1 MKSISEGNLKK
12 VVKYFFSV
20 VMGLICILEVGGY
33 RKQEKGKRGSSLS
46 ILKESA
52 SPTVPGTWSQ
62 VGHFFFFKKD
72 FGDPS
77 LYVDAGTPYLT
88 GMDFTDPQYL
98 RVVKY
103 NGKKW
108 VYVGKPDVINNAL
121 YPKICVDQGTPY
133 IAYTRYTKNRKDEP
147 EYYPYFY
154 SANVI
159 KYNGVKWVEVGKPD
173 LADGTVY
180 EINIFIYKHVPYVF
194 YIGWHYGNS
203 VVMRYKSHHWAYVGK
218 PSFYPDDGL
227 ESTAIYVWDKTPY
240 VAFMYSGLSSNT
252 NDINYVMKYNGKEWV
267 YVGRGEITPSPLDGP
282 KIFISKGIPYIA
294 FLNVEYKVTVM
305 KYKGSHWTKVGKREI
320 VHETTRALS
329 FFVRDGVPYVA
340 YSTKKSHQIRVKVF
354 QNHVWKTLGDE
365 SVLLR
370 GDGDKPDLFVYKNS
384 PYIAYYA
391 QGKGMIVMR
400 FQEIQK

>member
-1 MKSISEGNLKK
+1 MKSMSESNSKRVVGYIS
-12 VVKYFFSV
+12 FV

-33 RKQEKGKRGSSLS
+33 RKQVKAKRDSSPQT
-46 ILKESA
+46 LKENA
-52 SPTVPGTWSQ
+52 SQTIPGTWSQ

-108 VYVGKPDVINNAL
+108 VYVGKPDIINNAF
-121 YPKICVDQGTPY
+121 YPEICVDQGTPY

-147 EYYPYFY
+147 DYYPNFY

-173 LADGTVY
+173 LAGGDVNL
-180 EINIFIYKHVPYVF
+180 ISIFIYKHVPYVF
-194 YIGWHYGNS
+194 YSSGHYGNA
-203 VVMRYKSHHWAYVGK
+203 VVMRYEGNHWTYVGK
-218 PSFYPDDGL
+218 PDFYPDDGL
-227 ESTAIYVWDKTPY
+227 ASTSIYVWNNTPY
-240 VAFMYSGLSSNT
+240 VAFTIG
-252 NDINYVMKYNGKEWV
+252 DGKNYVMKYSGKEWV
-267 YVGRGEITPSPLDGP
+267 YMGRGDLAHEENDGP
-282 KIFISKGIPYIA
+282 HIFISKGIPYIA
-294 FLNVEYKVTVM
+294 FWNIKNKVTVM
-305 KYKGSHWTKVGKREI
+305 KYKGSHWIKIGKREI
-320 VHETTRALS
+320 AHETIHGLS
-329 FFVRDGVPYVA
+329 FFARDGIPYVA
-340 YSTKKSHQIRVKVF
+340 YDTQKSHRIRVKAF

-370 GDGDKPDLFVYKNS
+370 GDGDKPALYVYKNS